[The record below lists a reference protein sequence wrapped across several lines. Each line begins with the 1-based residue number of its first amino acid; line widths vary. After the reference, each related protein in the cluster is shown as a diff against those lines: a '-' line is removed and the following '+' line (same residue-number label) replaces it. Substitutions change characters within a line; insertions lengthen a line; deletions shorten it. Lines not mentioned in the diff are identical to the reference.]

1 MADQPQVSEASQAA
15 DEAPPM
21 PATVEQCHVVI
32 GQLTDELKAMRLAIE
47 ALTERVSLNSRNSSK
62 PPSSDG
68 PGRGGRSARGSGTGR
83 KRGAQKGHTGTF
95 RALLPESQVDRV
107 QDCKPP
113 ERCACGGTVE
123 VTGQARRHQVFDL
136 PPVIKPVVSEY
147 RLYTGVCRGCR
158 RAHAAQLPAGVPSG
172 QIGPRAL
179 GLVGMLGT
187 RFQMPQMKI
196 RDLMAQLLG
205 IDFSVG
211 AISQA
216 QGKLAQALD
225 APVHAAMAEARKAGA
240 VHVDETP
247 YPGESSKGNWAWSVV
262 LPQAALYTVLPSRAR
277 YVFTS
282 LLGDRPAGVVITDR
296 YSAYAHLPSERRQVC
311 WAHLLRDFRRIAE
324 RSGAAGEVGRRLLGL
339 GYVMFR
345 RRHRLSEADAPSCRT
360 DLAGVRVRVRQA
372 LERGAALLGCP
383 RTAATCANLLKI
395 EPALWTFTTHAE
407 VPPTNNSAEQA
418 LRPVV
423 LKRKISGPT
432 RSRRGANFIARGFSV
447 AETCR
452 RQGRDLLD
460 YLQRSV
466 CAWIDKTEAPALLRP
481 AIASG

>member
-1 MADQPQVSEASQAA
+1 M
-15 DEAPPM
+15 
-21 PATVEQCHVVI
+21 
-32 GQLTDELKAMRLAIE
+32 
-47 ALTERVSLNSRNSSK
+47 
-62 PPSSDG
+62 
-68 PGRGGRSARGSGTGR
+68 
-83 KRGAQKGHTGTF
+83 
-95 RALLPESQVDRV
+95 
-107 QDCKPP
+107 
-113 ERCACGGTVE
+113 
-123 VTGQARRHQVFDL
+123 
-136 PPVIKPVVSEY
+136 
-147 RLYTGVCRGCR
+147 
-158 RAHAAQLPAGVPSG
+158 
-172 QIGPRAL
+172 
-179 GLVGMLGT
+179 
-187 RFQMPQMKI
+187 
-196 RDLMAQLLG
+196 
-205 IDFSVG
+205 
-211 AISQA
+211 
-216 QGKLAQALD
+216 
-225 APVHAAMAEARKAGA
+225 
-240 VHVDETP
+240 
-247 YPGESSKGNWAWSVV
+247 
-262 LPQAALYTVLPSRAR
+262 
-277 YVFTS
+277 
-282 LLGDRPAGVVITDR
+282 
-296 YSAYAHLPSERRQVC
+296 C

-345 RRHRLSEADAPSCRT
+345 RRHRLSEADVPSCRT

-372 LERGAALLGCP
+372 LERGAALLVCP